1 MSFGGR
7 GKGPFELDPSRVPHI
22 NVPKISPRSI
32 AAIVVAVFALVT
44 LWNGIYQVQ
53 PDEEG
58 VVLRFGKF
66 TRVTEPGLHF
76 LVPYA
81 ENVTKVPVQRQL
93 KEEFGFRT
101 AEPGVRTQYIR
112 EGFLDESRMLTGD
125 LNVAVVEW
133 IVQYKIKD
141 SRAYLFNVKD
151 VRTTFRDMSEAAMRQ
166 VVGDHSVDEVI
177 TTGRASV
184 AALAKDILQGLCDR
198 YGIGIDVQQLV
209 LQDVNP
215 PDAVKPAFNEVNQAI
230 QEKER
235 LINEALAEY
244 NQAIPRARGEA
255 LQKIQ
260 EAQGYAT
267 ARINR
272 AEGESSRF
280 ESIYD
285 EYRKAPRVTR
295 NRMYL
300 ETIAE
305 VLPRVGRK
313 VIVDQKGTS
322 VLPLLNLDN
331 LGAVAASQSA
341 SKEVKK

>member
-1 MSFGGR
+1 MSFGGSGR
-7 GKGPFELDPSRVPHI
+7 GPFEFDPSRAPHI
-22 NVPKISPRSI
+22 NVPKFSPRRIAVI
-32 AAIVVAVFALVT
+32 AAAVLALVT
-44 LWNGIYQVQ
+44 LYNGVYQVQ

-58 VVLRFGKF
+58 VVLRFGRF

-81 ENVTKVPVQRQL
+81 ENVIKVPVQRQL

-101 AEPGVRTQYIR
+101 AEPGVRTQYVR
-112 EGFLDESRMLTGD
+112 EGFLDESLMLTGD

-133 IVQYKIKD
+133 IVQFKIKD
-141 SRAYLFNVKD
+141 SRAFLFNVRD
-151 VRTTFRDMSEAAMRQ
+151 VQSTFRDMSEAAVRQ

-177 TTGRASV
+177 TTGRASI
-184 AALAKDILQGLCDR
+184 ASMAKDILQGLCDR

-260 EAQGYAT
+260 EAQGYST
-267 ARINR
+267 ARVNR
-272 AEGESSRF
+272 AQGEAARF
-280 ESIYD
+280 ESIYQ

-300 ETIAE
+300 EMLNE
-305 VLPRVGRK
+305 VLPRVGKK
-313 VIVDQKGTS
+313 VIIDEKGVS

-331 LGAVAASQSA
+331 LGAVANTA
-341 SKEVKK
+341 KEVKK

>member
-1 MSFGGR
+1 
-7 GKGPFELDPSRVPHI
+7 
-22 NVPKISPRSI
+22 
-32 AAIVVAVFALVT
+32 
-44 LWNGIYQVQ
+44 
-53 PDEEG
+53 
-58 VVLRFGKF
+58 
-66 TRVTEPGLHF
+66 
-76 LVPYA
+76 
-81 ENVTKVPVQRQL
+81 VQRQL

-101 AEPGVRTQYIR
+101 AEPGVRTQYVR
-112 EGFLDESRMLTGD
+112 EGFLDESLMLTGD

-133 IVQYKIKD
+133 IVQFKIKD
-141 SRAYLFNVKD
+141 SRAFLFNVRD
-151 VRTTFRDMSEAAMRQ
+151 VQSTFRDMSEAAVRQ
-166 VVGDHSVDEVI
+166 VVGDHRVDEVI
-177 TTGRASV
+177 TTGRASI
-184 AALAKDILQGLCDR
+184 ASMAKDILQGLCDR

-260 EAQGYAT
+260 EAQGYST
-267 ARINR
+267 ARVNR
-272 AEGESSRF
+272 AQGEAARF
-280 ESIYD
+280 ESIYQ

-300 ETIAE
+300 EMLNE
-305 VLPRVGRK
+305 VLPRVGKK
-313 VIVDQKGTS
+313 VIIDEKGVS

-331 LGAVAASQSA
+331 LGAVANTA
-341 SKEVKK
+341 KEVKK